1 MFGQCIGKIIHKKK
15 FAYVGNSIFDR
26 RLYCVV
32 KLSFK
37 FNVPLRQQPRTDQCI
52 DLPHFFTI
60 QRILV
65 CKGEGQALRRN
76 GST

>member
-1 MFGQCIGKIIHKKK
+1 MFGQCIGKIIDEKK
-15 FAYVGNSIFDR
+15 FAHVGNSIFDS

-37 FNVPLRQQPRTDQCI
+37 LNVPLRQQSRTDQCI
-52 DLPHFFTI
+52 DPLHFFTI

-76 GST
+76 GGT